1 MNSATNLVQYFTQK
15 LGIDKAIS
23 FTLGTQILGTLR
35 SLVSIILVTK
45 FLTATE
51 QGFYYTFTSILA
63 IQIFFELGFSNI
75 ITQYAAHERAHL
87 EWKENILEGSDVH
100 LSRLNS
106 LLRLTVK
113 WFSVMS
119 IILLV
124 ALLIGG
130 FVFFSYFSPKHEE
143 VEWQTPWILMATT
156 TAISLFVSPIIS
168 FYEGLGRVE
177 HIAKL
182 RLYIL
187 LASTT
192 GFFIALILNAKLYAY
207 AINNLI
213 SLCVNLI
220 WLFTPS
226 VKKALSSVWHFHIKT
241 HIISWRKEIFPY
253 QWKIALSWI
262 SGYFIFQLFNPILFS
277 TVGAKAA
284 GQMGMTQAAL
294 SGIFGLANSWFS
306 TKVPLFSGF
315 IARKEYTILDSIFNK
330 TIKQALFVML
340 SCLAILFVL
349 LNVIQYYQ
357 WSIISR
363 FLDLTSFS
371 LLAMGSITLFITNA
385 LATYLRCHK
394 DEPFL
399 LLSIVLGIINIILMF
414 FTSKYFG
421 VIGMVSS
428 YFFVMFIG
436 LVWGYFIFINKK
448 RVWHGQ

>member
-1 MNSATNLVQYFTQK
+1 MNFKIFINNYLKVK

-23 FTLGTQILGTLR
+23 FTLGTQILGTFR
-35 SLVSIILVTK
+35 SLVSIVLVTK

-63 IQIFFELGFSNI
+63 IQIFFELGFSGI

-87 EWKENILEGSDVH
+87 NWNNNSLEGEEVH
-100 LSRLNS
+100 LSRLRS
-106 LLRLTVK
+106 LLRLCVK

-119 IILLV
+119 MMLLV

-130 FVFFSYFSPKHEE
+130 FVFFSYFSPKHED
-143 VEWQTPWILMATT
+143 VEWQIPWFLMATT

-168 FYEGLGRVE
+168 FYEGLGKVE
-177 HIAKL
+177 NIAKL

-192 GFFIALILNAKLYAY
+192 GFFIALALNAKLYAY

-213 SLCVNLI
+213 ALCVNLI

-226 VKKALSSVWHFHIKT
+226 IKKIFLSIWTYPIKT

-253 QWKIALSWI
+253 QWKIALSWM
-262 SGYFIFQLFNPILFS
+262 SGYFLFQLFNPILFS

-315 IARKEYTILDSIFNK
+315 IARKEYNMLDSVFNK

-340 SCLAILFVL
+340 SCLTLLFVL
-349 LNVIQYYQ
+349 LNLMQYYHLP
-357 WSIISR
+357 IIDR
-363 FLDLTSFS
+363 FLNLTPFY
-371 LLAMGSITLFITNA
+371 LLAIGSITLFITNA

-399 LLSIVLGIINIILMF
+399 LLSIFCGVINVILMF

-421 VIGMVSS
+421 VVGMVSG
-428 YFFVMFIG
+428 YLFVMLIG
-436 LVWGYFIFINKK
+436 LVLGYIIFIHKK
-448 RVWHGQ
+448 KIWHG

>member
-1 MNSATNLVQYFTQK
+1 MMIVIRTVTEK

-23 FTLGTQILGTLR
+23 FTLGTQILGTVR
-35 SLVSIILVTK
+35 SLVSILLVTK

-63 IQIFFELGFSNI
+63 IQIFFELGFSSI

-119 IILLV
+119 VILLV
-124 ALLIGG
+124 ALFIGG

-143 VEWQTPWILMATT
+143 VEWQTPWFLMAST
-156 TAISLFVSPIIS
+156 TAIGLFVSPIIS
-168 FYEGLGRVE
+168 FYEGLGKVE

-187 LASTT
+187 LASTA
-192 GFFIALILNAKLYAY
+192 GFFIALVLNAKLYAY
-207 AINNLI
+207 AINNIIGL
-213 SLCVNLI
+213 LVNLI

-226 VKKALSSVWHFHIKT
+226 VKKTLSSVWYFHIKT

-262 SGYFIFQLFNPILFS
+262 SGYFLFQLFNPILFS

-294 SGIFGLANSWFS
+294 SGILGLANSWFS

-340 SCLAILFVL
+340 SCLTILFVL
-349 LNVIQYYQ
+349 LNTLQHYKLP
-357 WSIISR
+357 IISR

-371 LLAMGSITLFITNA
+371 ILATGSVVLFITNA

-399 LLSIVLGIINIILMF
+399 VLSIVLGIINITLMY
-414 FTSKYFG
+414 FTSKYLG
-421 VIGMVSS
+421 VMGMVSG
-428 YFFVMFIG
+428 YLLVMILG
-436 LVWGYFIFINKK
+436 LVFGYFIFIHKK
-448 RVWHGQ
+448 RIWHE